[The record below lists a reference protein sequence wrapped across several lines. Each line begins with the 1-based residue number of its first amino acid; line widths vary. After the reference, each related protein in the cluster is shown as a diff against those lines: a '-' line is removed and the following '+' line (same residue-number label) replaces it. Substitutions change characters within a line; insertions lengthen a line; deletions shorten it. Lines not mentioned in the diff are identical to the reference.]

1 MQREY
6 KILCKLISKEYL
18 TKMMRNN
25 FASIK
30 YLCVLIFLFFNI
42 DTIFAQENIVATKKI
57 LYYQTLEKD
66 YKVGILSRFDMG
78 VVLEGYDNVTISPI
92 SKIMIESH
100 LRVTKLNIY
109 FSPQLRFSFPIGRDN
124 LFYRHINDYN
134 LEFAFGVG
142 GYLYDARNLTT
153 AKGWSIMLSGV
164 FYFTLTSFGE
174 PNYDVESSITNFD
187 IGQGR
192 GSFGPEIQ
200 ARFNYNFNRLYALV
214 LGVDMSYNFTSM
226 LKVDPVTITQNKHLM
241 HGLSLGV
248 SIGLM
253 FF

>member
-1 MQREY
+1 M
-6 KILCKLISKEYL
+6 LCKLISKGCFI
-18 TKMMRNN
+18 KMIKNN

-30 YLCVLIFLFFNI
+30 YLCVLIFLFLSI
-42 DTIFAQENIVATKKI
+42 DTIFTQENVTTTKKI
-57 LYYQTLEKD
+57 AYYQTLEKD

-78 VVLEGYDNVTISPI
+78 VVLEGYDALTISPI
-92 SKIMIESH
+92 TKIMIESH
-100 LRVTKLNIY
+100 LRVTKLNLY
-109 FSPQLRFSFPIGRDN
+109 FSPQLRFSIPIGKEN
-124 LFYRHINDYN
+124 VYYRHINDYN
-134 LEFAFGVG
+134 FEFAFGVG
-142 GYLYDARNLTT
+142 GYLYDGRDLIT

-174 PNYDVESSITNFD
+174 PNYDVETSITNFD

-200 ARFNYNFNRLYALV
+200 ARFNYNFNKLYALV
-214 LGVDMSYNFTSM
+214 LGVDMSYNFTTM